1 MAAPLKEQ
9 LADFAIHT
17 IADVLQKIYP
27 NFASQSFIAQALQ
40 GLETLEL
47 KQRVQHIIV
56 VLANHLPQ
64 DFEQTAAILQAIPEH
79 WPKQINQTYWTFVAW
94 PLIDYVAVYGL
105 AQPQI
110 ALPTLA
116 KLTPLFTAEFAIRP
130 FLQHHF
136 EITYGYMQQWAQH
149 EHEHIRRLASEG
161 LRSRLPWGQRVAKLL
176 AEPQWAIGILQQLK
190 DDSSDYVQRSV
201 ANNLN
206 DLSKDYPQQVIEL
219 AQQWLKDTPTAQ
231 RQWIIK
237 HGTRGLIKAGHADAL
252 GLLGYKTQIA
262 IENIKF
268 KVDKTQVNMGESVSL
283 NLSFD
288 LPFAQALVID
298 YVLYLPRA
306 NGKHSQKVFKWK
318 TAKFSQG
325 QQQLT
330 TNFSF
335 KEITTRRYYAGEH
348 RFVVLVNG
356 QERAE
361 ASINLNVLDK
371 PLTTK

>member
-1 MAAPLKEQ
+1 MAAALKDQ
-9 LADFAIHT
+9 LAEDALQT
-17 IADVLQKIYP
+17 IAQVLQQVYP
-27 NFASQSFIAQALQ
+27 SFAGQLFVAQAVQ
-40 GLETLEL
+40 GLEPLEL
-47 KQRVQHIIV
+47 KQRVNYIIA
-56 VLANHLPQ
+56 VLAKHLPQ
-64 DFEQTAAILQAIPEH
+64 DYEQTVAILALVPSC
-79 WPKQINQTYWTFVAW
+79 WPKDAKSYYFAAW

-105 AQPQI
+105 AHPHLS
-110 ALPTLA
+110 LPLLA

-136 EITYGYMQQWAQH
+136 EVTFAYMQQWATD
-149 EHEHIRRLASEG
+149 EHDHVRRLASEG
-161 LRSRLPWGQRVAKLL
+161 MRSRLPWGQRVAKLL
-176 AEPQWAIGILQQLK
+176 AEPQWSMAILQHLK

-252 GLLGYKTQIA
+252 GLLGYQTNIT
-262 IENIKF
+262 IENIVF
-268 KVDKTQVNMGESVSL
+268 NVDKTQVNMGESVSL

-288 LPFAQALVID
+288 LPQAQALVID
-298 YVLYLPRA
+298 YALYLPRA

-318 TAKFSQG
+318 TAQFSQG

-335 KEITTRRYYAGEH
+335 KEISTRRYYAGEH
-348 RFVVLVNG
+348 YFVVLING
-356 QERAE
+356 QEWAK
-361 ASINLNVLDK
+361 ATINLNVPDK
-371 PLTTK
+371 LQLKK

>member
-1 MAAPLKEQ
+1 MAALLKEQ
-9 LADFAIHT
+9 LNQQALEQ
-17 IADVLQKIYP
+17 IAQILQKVYP
-27 NFASQSFIAQALQ
+27 AFNHQSFIAQAVQ
-40 GLETLEL
+40 GLELLEL
-47 KQRVQHIIV
+47 KQRVNHIIT
-56 VLANHLPQ
+56 VLGCLLPQ
-64 DFEQTAAILQAIPEH
+64 DFEQTATILQVIPEH
-79 WPKQINQTYWTFVAW
+79 WPSQSNQQYGVFAAW

-136 EITYGYMQQWAQH
+136 ELSYAYMQQWAQH
-149 EHEHIRRLASEG
+149 EHEHLRRLASEG
-161 LRSRLPWGQRVAKLL
+161 LRSRLPWGQRVPKLL
-176 AEPQWAIGILQQLK
+176 AEPQWAIAILQQLK

-219 AQQWLKDTPTAQ
+219 AQQWLKEAPTVQ

-237 HGTRGLIKAGHADAL
+237 HGTRGLIKAGHAEAL
-252 GLLGYKTQIA
+252 GLLGYQTKIS
-262 IENIKF
+262 IENIRF
-268 KVDKTQVNMGESVSL
+268 SVDRTQVNMGESVGL
-283 NLSFD
+283 TLSFN
-288 LPFAQALVID
+288 LPHAQALVID
-298 YVLYLPRA
+298 YALYLPRA

-330 TNFSF
+330 TDFSF
-335 KEITTRRYYAGEH
+335 KKITTRRYYEGEH

-361 ASINLNVLDK
+361 ASVNLNVPDK
-371 PLTTK
+371 PQREK

>member
-1 MAAPLKEQ
+1 MAAPLKQQ
-9 LADFAIHT
+9 LAERAIQT
-17 IADVLQKIYP
+17 IADVLQKNYP
-27 NFASQSFIAQALQ
+27 TFEGQLFVAQALHD
-40 GLETLEL
+40 LEALEL
-47 KQRVQHIIV
+47 KQRVRHIIV
-56 VLANHLPQ
+56 VLASYLPS
-64 DFEQTAAILQAIPEH
+64 DFEQAAAILQAVPYH
-79 WPKQINQTYWTFVAW
+79 WPTQMEQQYTAFAAW

-105 AQPQI
+105 NYPDI
-110 ALPTLA
+110 SLETLK

-136 EITYGYMQQWAQH
+136 ELTYEYVQQWVTDESH
-149 EHEHIRRLASEG
+149 HVRRLASEG
-161 LRSRLPWGQRVAKLL
+161 MRSRLPWGQRVAKLL
-176 AEPQWAIGILQQLK
+176 AEPQWAITILQQLK

-252 GLLGYKTQIA
+252 GLLGYQTQIA

-268 KVDKTQVNMGESVSL
+268 NVDKTQVNMGDSVSL

-288 LPFAQALVID
+288 LPQAQALVID

-356 QERAE
+356 QEVAV
-361 ASINLNVLDK
+361 ALVMLS
-371 PLTTK
+371 

>member
-1 MAAPLKEQ
+1 MGAALKDQ
-9 LADFAIHT
+9 LADVAIQT

-27 NFASQSFIAQALQ
+27 EFANQSFMAHALQ
-40 GLETLEL
+40 GLEVLEL
-47 KQRVQHIIV
+47 KQRVQHIIA
-56 VLANHLPQ
+56 VLENYLPQ
-64 DFEQTAAILQAIPEH
+64 DFEQTAAILQTIPEH
-79 WPKQINQTYWTFVAW
+79 WPSQINQQYAAFVAW

-105 AQPQI
+105 AQPQ
-110 ALPTLA
+110 LSLETLA
-116 KLTPLFTAEFAIRP
+116 KLTHLFTAEFAIRP
-130 FLQHHF
+130 FLQSHF

-161 LRSRLPWGQRVAKLL
+161 MRSRLPWGQRVAKLL
-176 AEPQWAIGILQQLK
+176 AEPQWAMTILQHLK

-252 GLLGYKTQIA
+252 ALLGYQTQIA
-262 IENIKF
+262 INNIVF
-268 KVDKTQVNMGESVSL
+268 TVDKTELSMGESVTL
-283 NLSFD
+283 TLSFD
-288 LPFAQALVID
+288 LPHAQALVID
-298 YVLYLPRA
+298 YVLHLPRA

-318 TAKFSQG
+318 TGQFSQG

-330 TNFSF
+330 TRFSF
-335 KEITTRRYYAGEH
+335 KEISTRRYYAGEH
-348 RFVVLVNG
+348 RFVVLING
-356 QERAE
+356 QKRAVC
-361 ASINLNVLDK
+361 ILNLVS
-371 PLTTK
+371 